1 MTEYYNF
8 IISLVAVV
16 SMLVGVGGIVMNRIK
31 TGKGIGLRVIQF
43 SVVIMTVPTIL
54 ILGIEGKLE
63 PATLGTLIGALI
75 GYVLSSM
82 GKDEK

>member
-1 MTEYYNF
+1 
-8 IISLVAVV
+8 
-16 SMLVGVGGIVMNRIK
+16 
-31 TGKGIGLRVIQF
+31 
-43 SVVIMTVPTIL
+43 MTVPTIL

-82 GKDEK
+82 GNDEKDSQKNKREK